1 MSMFDQLYSVEQRF
15 ESVEAQL
22 GSPGLGSD
30 PKLLQ
35 ELMKEHSTLKDIV
48 AVYREWKGLGEELEE
63 AREMLGDSDPDMR
76 EMAKEEIASL
86 DPQIEDAAGRLKIL
100 LLPKDPHEGRDVILE
115 IRAGVGGDEAGLWAA
130 DLFRMYSRYG
140 EGRRWKFELMSSSQN
155 DSGGF
160 KEVIAQVKGPDVYKR
175 LKYESGV
182 HRVQRVPATE
192 TQGRIHTS
200 TATVALMPEA
210 DPIEVNIEDKDLRI
224 DVFRAS
230 GPGGQSV
237 NTTDSAVRITHIPT
251 STVVICQDEKSQ
263 HKNKAKAMTV
273 LRTRVYEKERAIID
287 AESAAL
293 RKDQVGTG
301 DRSERIRTYNYAQG
315 RITDHRVA
323 ATLYT
328 LDKTLQGDL
337 DDLLDHCAT
346 FFEAKALEQLEA
358 E

>member
-1 MSMFDQLYSVEQRF
+1 MSMFDQLDSVEQRF
-15 ESVEAQL
+15 ESVEAEL
-22 GSPGLGSD
+22 ASPGIGSD
-30 PKLLQ
+30 PKKLQ

-48 AVYREWKGLGEELEE
+48 ETYRRWRGLNEELAE
-63 AREMLGDSDPDMR
+63 AKEMLGDGDPDMR
-76 EMAKEEIASL
+76 EMAKEEIAAL
-86 DPQIEDAAGRLKIL
+86 EPQVEEGATRLKVL

-115 IRAGVGGDEAGLWAA
+115 IRGGVGGDEAGLWAA
-130 DLFRMYSRYG
+130 DLFRMYTRYG
-140 EGRRWKFELMSSSQN
+140 EARRWSFELMSVSHN
-155 DSGGF
+155 ESGGY
-160 KEVIAQVKGPDVYKR
+160 KEVIAQVKGPDVYSR

-192 TQGRIHTS
+192 TQGRVHTS

-210 DPIEVNIEDKDLRI
+210 DPVEVNIEDKDLRI

-237 NTTDSAVRITHIPT
+237 NTTDSAVRITHLPT
-251 STVVICQDEKSQ
+251 NTVVICQDEKSQ

-273 LRTRVYEKERAIID
+273 LRTRVYEKERAILD

-315 RITDHRVA
+315 RVTDHRVG

-328 LDKTLQGDL
+328 LDRVLQGDL

-346 FFEAKALEQLEA
+346 FFEAKALEQLDDE
-358 E
+358 

>member
-1 MSMFDQLYSVEQRF
+1 MSMFDQLDSVENRF
-15 ESVEAQL
+15 DSVEAQL
-22 GSPGLGSD
+22 ASPGLASD
-30 PKLLQ
+30 PSKLQ
-35 ELMKEHSTLKDIV
+35 ELMKEYAQLRDV
-48 AVYREWKGLGEELEE
+48 VDAYRGWKALSAELNE
-63 AREMLGDSDPDMR
+63 AREMLGDGDPDMR
-76 EMAKEEIASL
+76 EMAKEEISSL
-86 DPQIEDAAGRLKIL
+86 EPRIEEGATRLKLL
-100 LLPKDPHEGRDVILE
+100 LLPRDPHEGRDVILE

-140 EGRRWKFELMSSSQN
+140 EGRRWKFELMSVSHN
-155 DSGGF
+155 DSGGY

-210 DPIEVNIEDKDLRI
+210 DPVEVNIQDKDLRI

-237 NTTDSAVRITHIPT
+237 NTTDSAVRITHLPT
-251 STVVICQDEKSQ
+251 NTVVICQDEKSQ

-273 LRTRVYEKERAIID
+273 LVTRVYEKERAIVD

-315 RITDHRVA
+315 RITDHRIGT
-323 ATLYT
+323 TLYT
-328 LDKTLQGDL
+328 LDKVLQGDL

-346 FFEAKALEQLEA
+346 YFEAKALEQLDDE
-358 E
+358 

>member
-1 MSMFDQLYSVEQRF
+1 MSMFDQLDAVEQRF

-22 GSPGLGSD
+22 GSPGMGSD
-30 PKLLQ
+30 PRQLQ
-35 ELMKEHSTLKDIV
+35 ELMKEHAHLRQVVD
-48 AVYREWKGLGEELEE
+48 AYRGWKKLESELVE
-63 AREMLGDSDPDMR
+63 AKEMLGDADPDMR
-76 EMAKEEIASL
+76 EMAKDEITALAPQVEEG
-86 DPQIEDAAGRLKIL
+86 AALLKRL
-100 LLPKDPHEGRDVILE
+100 LLPRDPHEGRDVILE
-115 IRAGVGGDEAGLWAA
+115 IRGGVGGDEAGLWAA
-130 DLFRMYSRYG
+130 DLFRMYTRYG
-140 EGRRWKFELMSSSQN
+140 EARRWKFELMNVSHN
-155 DSGGF
+155 DSGGY
-160 KEVIAQVKGPDVYKR
+160 KEVIAQVKGADVYKR

-192 TQGRIHTS
+192 AQGRVHTS

-210 DPIEVNIEDKDLRI
+210 DPIEVHIEDKDLRV

-237 NTTDSAVRITHIPT
+237 NTTDSAVRITHLPT

-263 HKNKAKAMTV
+263 HKNKAKAMVV

-287 AESAAL
+287 AASAAL

-315 RITDHRVA
+315 RVSDHRVG

-328 LDKTLQGDL
+328 LDKILQGDL

-346 FFEAKALEQLEA
+346 YFEAKSLEQLDE

>member
-1 MSMFDQLYSVEQRF
+1 MSMFDQLDAVENRY

-22 GSPGLGSD
+22 SSPDVGRD
-30 PKLLQ
+30 PKRLQ
-35 ELMKEHSTLKDIV
+35 ELMKEHAHLKEVVD
-48 AVYREWKGLGEELEE
+48 AYRTWKQLKADLAD

-76 EMAKEEIASL
+76 EMAKDEIGE
-86 DPQIEDAAGRLKIL
+86 IEPKIDAGAHRLKLL
-100 LLPKDPHEGRDVILE
+100 LLPRDPHEGRDVILE

-140 EGRRWKFELMSSSQN
+140 EGRRWKFEIMNISHN
-155 DSGGF
+155 DSGGY
-160 KEVIAQVKGPDVYKR
+160 KEVIAQVKGNDVYKR

-210 DPIEVNIEDKDLRI
+210 DPLEVNIEDKDVRV

-237 NTTDSAVRITHIPT
+237 NTTDSAVRLTHIPT
-251 STVVICQDEKSQ
+251 GTVVICQDEKSQ

-273 LRTRVYEKERAIID
+273 LRTRVYEKERAEI
-287 AESAAL
+287 AAKEAAM

-301 DRSERIRTYNYAQG
+301 DRSERIRTYNYPQG
-315 RITDHRVA
+315 RITDHRVG

-328 LDKTLQGDL
+328 LDKVLQGDL
-337 DDLLDHCAT
+337 GDLLDHCAT
-346 FFEAKALEQLEA
+346 FFEAKALEQLDA
-358 E
+358 D